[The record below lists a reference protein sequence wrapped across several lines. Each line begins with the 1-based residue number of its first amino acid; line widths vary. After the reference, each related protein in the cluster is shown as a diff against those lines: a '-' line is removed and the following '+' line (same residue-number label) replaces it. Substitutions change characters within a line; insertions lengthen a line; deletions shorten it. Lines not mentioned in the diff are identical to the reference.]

1 MANVLGEL
9 FGDIASAIREK
20 TGDTATMKPAEFPD
34 KIAAIEVGGG
44 SGGTFVVARG
54 SFTPTSTTAYK
65 LTHGLGVVP
74 IYIQCYGSV
83 LASPPTGTNDT
94 KFASGWSSQILD
106 LFSGSFDYKQ
116 FTMYYVKNR
125 STWSAGSGDYAIEE
139 PDLGG
144 PGMFYSATE
153 QDVMVGKYANQLYTG
168 TTYYW
173 LAIGYKTE

>member
-34 KIAAIEVGGG
+34 KISAIEVGGG

-54 SFTPTSTTAYK
+54 SFTPTSTTACK

-74 IYIQCYGSV
+74 IYIQCYAEA
-83 LASPPTGTNDT
+83 LKSPPTGTNET

-116 FTMYYVKNR
+116 FAMYYSQNL
-125 STWSAGSGDYAIEE
+125 STWFAGSGNYPIDGEQSYE
-139 PDLGG
+139 G
-144 PGMFYSATE
+144 GMFYSATE
-153 QDVMVGKYANQLYTG
+153 QTVMLGKYQNQLYTG
-168 TTYYW
+168 TKYHW